1 MVLIA
6 PVPGHCLP
14 FLLHLTKIASNYG
27 GINRKQ
33 STQLSNVDMQI
44 V

>member
-14 FLLHLTKIASNYG
+14 FTFSIHIGAWVGYFVCLIIEIRYFLIIL
-27 GINRKQ
+27 
-33 STQLSNVDMQI
+33 
-44 V
+44 